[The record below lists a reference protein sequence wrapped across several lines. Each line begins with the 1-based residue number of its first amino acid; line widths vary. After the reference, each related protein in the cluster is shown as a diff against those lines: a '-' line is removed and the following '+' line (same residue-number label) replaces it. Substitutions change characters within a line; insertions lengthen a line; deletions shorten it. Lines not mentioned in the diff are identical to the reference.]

1 MLKDFFNKNVYKFY
15 KNLKPR
21 LNIILFFVLIVILIW
36 LIISNMIRRDPEETN
51 EVEQKSSYRPSET
64 VIQGSDVDEEDY
76 AEEESIINTFV
87 EYCNNGNI
95 AEAYNMLSSDC
106 KETLYPDQATFEQ
119 NYYNEIFSSYRT
131 CNLQSWINGSNYTT
145 YRVRYVEDIMSTGN
159 YENSDKY
166 QDYITVIKTEDG
178 QSFLSINQYISKEPL
193 ENVKVETD
201 EISIQV
207 EYVENYVNYVNYTFT
222 VQNKTDK
229 TILLDSMQDVSET
242 MYITTG
248 ADRKRTCDYADLSII
263 DLKIDPNAT
272 ERITLQYNK
281 VAGSEDEDR
290 EIHFS
295 NIIKD
300 YNLYLEDV
308 SNYTD
313 TLDLVIDLN

>member
-95 AEAYNMLSSDC
+95 TEAYNMLSSDC

-119 NYYNEIFSSYRT
+119 NYYNEIFSAYRT
-131 CNLQSWINGSNYTT
+131 CNLQSWINGNNYTT

-207 EYVENYVNYVNYTFT
+207 DYVENYVNYVNYTFF
-222 VQNKTDK
+222 VENKTNK

-242 MYITTG
+242 MYITTVE
-248 ADRKRTCDYADLSII
+248 DRKRTCDYADLSII